1 MTGIDFRD
9 VGTDWVNDNGI
20 KSFYDA
26 NNVLFEIK
34 ETKKLLMFPN
44 TRDR

>member
-1 MTGIDFRD
+1 MTSWNFRD

-26 NNVLFEIK
+26 NNVFFEKK

-44 TRDR
+44 TTDR